1 MLGAQFQPLCLSR
14 EVRAQPRAVS
24 VAGESFAAFR
34 SRDGSVA
41 VFVDRC
47 PHRGMRLSRGT
58 VTNGTLVC
66 AYHGWQFQAD
76 GSGKSPG
83 NPRLQPRAETMEA
96 VEAGGVVWVRRKCNK
111 PSSLPELELDGYRL
125 IHRAFRDIDAPFELV
140 LDNFT
145 EIEHTGVGHWQ
156 FGYDQARLR
165 EIEFKL
171 QPDADGISGR
181 AVGPQKPL
189 QPLFAF
195 TLGVRGGDRH
205 IIAMRARYAPLHV
218 LYDWWWEDP
227 ATGAPK
233 GPRFKEIAFFAPLG
247 PRRSRLVAFYYW
259 DLPDSGRLGLNWLIR
274 ALSAQA
280 IEYEISLDAR
290 LCSNVMDGAETLE
303 GCHLGRFDAML
314 RLHRRRLAEMES
326 ADPHL

>member
-1 MLGAQFQPLCLSR
+1 
-14 EVRAQPRAVS
+14 
-24 VAGESFAAFR
+24 
-34 SRDGSVA
+34 
-41 VFVDRC
+41 
-47 PHRGMRLSRGT
+47 MRLSRGK
-58 VTNGTLVC
+58 VIDGSLVC
-66 AYHGWQFQAD
+66 AYHGWQFQAN

-83 NPRLQPRAETMEA
+83 NPKLQPQAETMDV
-96 VEAGGVVWVRRKCNK
+96 VEVGGVVWARRKCNE
-111 PSSLPELELDGYRL
+111 PSRLPELELNGYQL

-156 FGYDQARLR
+156 FGYDQARLG
-165 EIEFKL
+165 EIEFTL
-171 QPDADGISGR
+171 QSDVDGISGH

-205 IIAMRARYAPLHV
+205 TIEMRARYAPLHV

-227 ATGAPK
+227 ASGAPR

-259 DLPDSGRLGLNWLIR
+259 DLPDRGRLGLNWLIR
-274 ALSAQA
+274 SLSATA

-290 LCSNVMDGAETLE
+290 LCSNVVDGAQTLE

-314 RLHRRRLAEMES
+314 RLHRRRLAEMTSEIRR
-326 ADPHL
+326 